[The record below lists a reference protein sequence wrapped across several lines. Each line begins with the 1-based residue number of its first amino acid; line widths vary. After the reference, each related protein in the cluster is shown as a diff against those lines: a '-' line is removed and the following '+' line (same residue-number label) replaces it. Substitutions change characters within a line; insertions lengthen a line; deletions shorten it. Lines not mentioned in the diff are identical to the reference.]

1 MKKLLLL
8 ATALL
13 CLHFFSQAQCQK
25 EVAWTSSKTEF
36 LDGSQN
42 VQDTKPDNVVMT
54 VTKTNVKILP
64 NQNEDDAMSGTIKS
78 VTCDWKEPYK
88 NGSMIIQSELSD
100 AHGDVK
106 NATITI
112 SAKDGKITIL
122 LEAKEFPDRKLRLTV
137 DKYEEKES

>member
-1 MKKLLLL
+1 ML
-8 ATALL
+8 ATALF
-13 CLHFFSQAQCQK
+13 CLHTFSQAQCQK
-25 EVAWTSSKTEF
+25 EIAWTSSKTEF

-42 VQDTKPDNVVMT
+42 VQDTKPDHVVMT

-88 NGSMIIQSELSD
+88 NGNMVIQSELSD